1 MKKSLIILASFLFLV
16 GCSEKTRYFQDG
28 VAGEKSEYSTLGIDA
43 VDFEKAASDATQSLL
58 RSGALDKAGGG
69 KYVIAMGRIV
79 NDTTQRIDTDMLI
92 KKIRVAILNSGKAI
106 MTTAVGVGDS
116 VDSMSE
122 DSRMLR
128 GNEEFNQATIA
139 KKGTL
144 IAPDF
149 SLSGK
154 IIQRQGSIDKKKQMV
169 DYYFQLTLTDL
180 KTGLAYWEY
189 ESKISKVGS
198 NKTVIW

>member
-1 MKKSLIILASFLFLV
+1 MNKTAMILTSFLLLV
-16 GCSEKTRYFQDG
+16 GCAEKTRYFQDG
-28 VAGEKSEYSTLGIDA
+28 VAGEASEYSTLGIDA

-58 RSGALDKAGGG
+58 RSGALDKPGGG
-69 KYVIAMGRIV
+69 KYVIAMGRII

-106 MTTAVGVGDS
+106 MTTAVGAGNS

-122 DSRMLR
+122 DVRMLR

-139 KKGTL
+139 SHGTL

>member
-1 MKKSLIILASFLFLV
+1 MKKSLIILASFLLLL

-122 DSRMLR
+122 DTRMLR